1 MVTALDAV
9 ILHCKLACHYM
20 PLKAAQAYHD
30 SLIEKFKDADTI
42 TFLGINRTTRQMF
55 IRNKVKFEDL
65 DIVTLQR
72 IVKSNY
78 YIMANV
84 PVPRDYLVNLLT
96 DLERDYENGYR

>member
-20 PLKAAQAYHD
+20 TLKAAQAYHD
-30 SLIEKFKDADTI
+30 SLVEKFKDADTI
-42 TFLGINRTTRQMF
+42 TYLGINRRTNQMF

-65 DIVTLQR
+65 DVVTLER

-84 PVPRDYLVNLLT
+84 PVPRDYLVNLLS

>member
-20 PLKAAQAYHD
+20 TQNAAQAYHD
-30 SLIEKFKDADTI
+30 SLVEKFKNADSI
-42 TFLGINRTTRQMF
+42 TYFGINRTTHQMY

-65 DIVTLQR
+65 DVVTLQR

-78 YIMANV
+78 YIMGNV
-84 PVPRDYLVNLLT
+84 PLPHDYLINLLSN
-96 DLERDYENGYR
+96 LESDYENGYR